1 MSMTGGDSLVATLM
15 NYGIDTAFGVSGES
29 FLATLEALRRQRN
42 GLRFV
47 PTRHESGG
55 VFAADGY
62 ARFARKPGVV
72 LVTRGP
78 GATNAAVGMHSAS
91 QDSVPV
97 ILIVG
102 HVPTTSKGIEAF
114 QEIDYHQMYGK
125 IAKGVVEPESA
136 AQVADATGRALRL
149 SLAGRPGPVVL
160 VLPRD
165 ISDGE
170 AGDPA
175 IPENPGRPA
184 AGADANAIAR
194 AADLIRAARNPVFV
208 VGEMVQWERAHA
220 AFSAL
225 AEQADASVMSA
236 YRYMH
241 CYPNNDD
248 RFLGHIELSGP
259 PFQSAMWPEFD
270 LVVAIGT
277 RLDEATAGRHCAIQ
291 PHQRLVHIY
300 ADPTV
305 LARFN
310 STVPIQSDAAP
321 AIAALAAAIKG
332 HKPSA
337 ERQIWRAA
345 KRAKQ
350 VEFTTPGAAQIAGD
364 VDMASVVATLH
375 DEAPDDSLVI
385 TDGGT
390 FARWVH
396 RYYHFNT
403 PDTHAGSA
411 AGSMGYGV
419 PSAMGAQL
427 AMPGRTVVTFVG
439 DGGFQMTGQE
449 LMTAVEHN
457 IPIKVMVCDNGVW
470 GSIMNSQTNK
480 YSADQRFGTAI
491 QAPDFCKLA
500 EGYGCPSFL
509 VERTADYR
517 DALHGALDHQGPALV
532 HIKTDPRDIS
542 PYGPWDP

>member
-1 MSMTGGDSLVATLM
+1 MAMTGGDSLVATLM
-15 NYGIDTAFGVSGES
+15 NYDIDTAFGVSGES

-42 GLRFV
+42 GIRFI

-91 QDSVPV
+91 QDSIPIV
-97 ILIVG
+97 LIVG
-102 HVPTTSKGIEAF
+102 HVPTASKGIEAF

-125 IAKGVVEPESA
+125 IAKGVIEPESA

-149 SLAGRPGPVVL
+149 AVAGRPGPVVL

-175 IPENPGRPA
+175 IPGNPGRPP
-184 AGADANAIAR
+184 AGAEPDAIAR
-194 AADLIRAARNPVFV
+194 AAALLQQAKNPVLL
-208 VGEMVQWERAHA
+208 VGEMVQWERAHN
-220 AFSAL
+220 AFRQL
-225 AEQADASVMSA
+225 AEASDASVMAA
-236 YRYMH
+236 YRYLA
-241 CYPNNDD
+241 CYPNDDD

-259 PFQSAMWPEFD
+259 PFQKALWPEYD
-270 LVVAIGT
+270 LVVAVGT
-277 RLDEATAGRHCAIQ
+277 RLDDATAGRHCAVQ
-291 PHQRLVHIY
+291 PHQKLVHIHP
-300 ADPTV
+300 DPTV
-305 LARFN
+305 LARFA
-310 STVPIQSDAAP
+310 STVPIQSDSLP
-321 AIAALAAAIKG
+321 ALNALNAALS
-332 HKPSA
+332 KPVASK
-337 ERQIWRAA
+337 ERQAWRAGV
-345 KRAKQ
+345 RAKQ
-350 VEFTTPGAAQIAGD
+350 VEFTTPGAATIHGA
-364 VDMASVVATLH
+364 VDMSQVVGTLLA
-375 DEAPDDSLVI
+375 ETPDDTVVI

-396 RYYHFNT
+396 RYYRFNV

-480 YSADQRFGTAI
+480 YSADQRFGTTI
-491 QAPDFCKLA
+491 KAPDFCKLA
-500 EGYGCPSFL
+500 DGYGCPSFL
-509 VERTADYR
+509 VERTEDYR
-517 DALHGALDHQGPALV
+517 DALRGALDHNGPALI
-532 HIKTDPRDIS
+532 HIKTDPRDIT